1 MRPLRFGTLRGRLT
15 AIALLVA
22 AVAIGGL
29 TIAFNL
35 VLAGSLSGDAD
46 NRLRTQAEA
55 AATTVR
61 VRDGRVH
68 AVEAP
73 NDGAIDRRVWVYDGT
88 RVVERPPGDL
98 ELQRAADALAGQSR
112 VFDDLPSD
120 REVRLYASPIVDGGR
135 QVGTIVA
142 AQSLRAY
149 DRTTDLAEI
158 GSVALAL
165 VLLAAMFLVTRQ
177 AIGRALGPVRV
188 MTHDAADWSEHAPE
202 RRFGA
207 SDRPDELGELAA
219 TFDALLDRVAASL
232 RHEQRLSAEL
242 SHELRTP
249 LARIVAEAELLQRR
263 DRPLDD
269 RREAYDSIVRS
280 AGQMSAILETLMAAA
295 RADAGLDRGRS
306 ELGTV
311 LGELREG
318 AAPVYLE
325 RGVDLDVQL
334 PAAPV
339 AVGVDADVI
348 QRILAPVLDNAA
360 RHARRHVRVTTATQG
375 GRVTVTVADDGP
387 GVPADALQRVFE
399 PGVRLAEGDGH
410 GGSGLGLPLARRL
423 ARAANGDVVAVADP
437 DGGGAVFVVE
447 LPR

>member
-1 MRPLRFGTLRGRLT
+1 MRPLRFRTLRGRLT
-15 AIALLVA
+15 AVALLVA

-46 NRLRTQAEA
+46 NRLRNQAAA

-61 VRDGRVH
+61 VHDGRVT
-68 AVEAP
+68 ASEAP
-73 NDGAIDRRVWVYDGT
+73 NDGAVDRRVWVYDGT
-88 RVVERPPGDL
+88 RAIERPPGDS

-142 AQSLRAY
+142 AQSLGAY

-177 AIGRALGPVRV
+177 TIGRALGPVRV
-188 MTHDAADWSEHAPE
+188 MTRDATDWSEHAPE

-207 SDRPDELGELAA
+207 SERPDELGELAR

-249 LARIVAEAELLQRR
+249 LSRIVAEAELLQRR
-263 DRPLDD
+263 DRPLDE

-280 AGQMSAILETLMAAA
+280 AGQMSGILETLMAAA

-306 ELGTV
+306 ELRAV
-311 LGELREG
+311 LGELRDG
-318 AAPVYLE
+318 WAQTCTE
-325 RGVDLDVQL
+325 RGVDLEVEVPSTPL
-334 PAAPV
+334 
-339 AVGVDADVI
+339 AVGVDADVV
-348 QRILAPVLDNAA
+348 QRILVPVLDNAA
-360 RHARRHVRVTTATQG
+360 RHARGSVRVTTGVEGA
-375 GRVTVTVADDGP
+375 RITVTVADDGP

-399 PGVRLAEGDGH
+399 PGVRLDTGDGH

-437 DGGGAVFVVE
+437 DGGGAAFVVE